1 MAPEISHAVPVL
13 VPKLSLKRVVC
24 PKAFW
29 LKAKAKNST
38 SGSAQFFNR
47 AVNKLNGKAKFG
59 LNGLLGL
66 KTDLV
71 FAKASCKFLKN
82 SALEN
87 KFLSD

>member
-1 MAPEISHAVPVL
+1 MELGTH
-13 VPKLSLKRVVC
+13 C
-24 PKAFW
+24 PTPFW